1 LKTDFLY
8 AIRDFKFV
16 KYTRAI
22 YAYVS
27 GYINNNNN
35 IGALISSEV
44 SENTSEVNY
53 IQKRQ
58 SL

>member
-1 LKTDFLY
+1 VISNLLE
-8 AIRDFKFV
+8 ICV
-16 KYTRAI
+16 KYTRAM

-27 GYINNNNN
+27 GHINNN

>member
-1 LKTDFLY
+1 VISNLLE
-8 AIRDFKFV
+8 ICV

-27 GYINNNNN
+27 RYINN
-35 IGALISSEV
+35 IGASISSEV